1 MIKLDL
7 TDNDNPKILA
17 HRTPPPKNKF
27 GAQLAPCNAGCPLL
41 IFNTARNAR
50 FRKRVEW
57 LRTPQWSLHYSLH
70 SL

>member
-41 IFNTARNAR
+41 IFNTARNAI
-50 FRKRVEW
+50 
-57 LRTPQWSLHYSLH
+57 
-70 SL
+70 